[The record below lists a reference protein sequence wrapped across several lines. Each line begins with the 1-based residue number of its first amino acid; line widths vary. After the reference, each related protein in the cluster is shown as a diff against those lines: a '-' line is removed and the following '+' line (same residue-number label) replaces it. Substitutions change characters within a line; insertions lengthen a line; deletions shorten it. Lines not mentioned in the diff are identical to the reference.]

1 MLCPGRFILVES
13 VAEEPA
19 VPSSPL
25 AVLMKFD
32 VTFIEGDE
40 KLSSAIF
47 FRALRGFGDE
57 SCFMD
62 IRF

>member
-1 MLCPGRFILVES
+1 MVES